1 MAEWAAP
8 TGLET
13 HGVQAQGVAL
23 GWYEAAPLALVVV
36 AFGFFMVCL
45 DLP

>member
-1 MAEWAAP
+1 M
-8 TGLET
+8 TY
-13 HGVQAQGVAL
+13 GVQTQGVAL
-23 GWYEAAPLALVVV
+23 GWYEAAPLALVMV